1 MRLLVVRLGS
11 LGDIIHALPAV
22 AALRRALPDAR
33 IDWLVDGKH
42 QEIVSRVPAIDA
54 RIVLEGRTIAAWFNA
69 ASTLRARGYDA
80 AIDFQGL
87 FKSAILARASGAKR
101 VLGFS
106 IWHLRERGARAFYTE
121 TSPAGARTSEPDG
134 RTPEPPNPEPHV
146 IRKNLRLAA
155 QLAPSIDPDG
165 ALEFPLAVPASGIVE
180 DLKRGL
186 DGAPYAVLNPGAAW
200 PNKRWPAERF
210 GEVAAFL
217 RARHGMRSVVAWGP
231 GEKMIAEQAVGMS
244 EGAAVLAPV
253 LPLLDLMALLQGARL
268 MVSGD
273 TGPTHMAGALGV
285 PIVAPFGPT
294 SAARNGPWDPAD
306 IVLSKFDECV
316 CRYQRTCRV
325 PDRWCLGRLPAP
337 EVMAAITARLGAA
350 R

>member
-1 MRLLVVRLGS
+1 MRILVVRLGS

-33 IDWLVDGKH
+33 IDWLVDVRH
-42 QEIVSRVPAIDA
+42 QEIVSRVPSIDA
-54 RIVLEGRTIAAWFNA
+54 RIVLEERTITAWFNA
-69 ASTLRARGYDA
+69 ASTLRRRGYDA

-87 FKSAILARASGAKR
+87 FKSALLARASGATR

-121 TSPAGARTSEPDG
+121 TSEPDG
-134 RTPEPPNPEPHV
+134 RTPEPPNPEPHI

-155 QLAPSIDPDG
+155 RLAPSIDPDG
-165 ALEFPLAVPASGIVE
+165 PLEFPLSVPASAAVD
-180 DLKRGL
+180 DLRRTLG
-186 DGAPYAVLNPGAAW
+186 GAPYAVLNPGAAW

-217 RARHGMRSVVAWGP
+217 RARHGMRSVMAWGP
-231 GEKMIAEQAVGMS
+231 GEKMLAELAVGVS
-244 EGAAVLAPV
+244 EGAAVMAPS

-273 TGPTHMAGALGV
+273 TGPTHIAGALGV

-294 SAARNGPWDPAD
+294 DAARNGPWDPAD
-306 IVLSKFDECV
+306 IVISRFDECA
-316 CRYQRTCRV
+316 CHYQRRCRV

-350 R
+350 GP